1 MFWSSSNRASTL
13 KVLTPREERGL
24 LHGRKLRPGVCQKM
38 LGEPTCSQMS
48 YIGAWIYES
57 VKALAHVPPQTLSPE
72 TIKRSKYIRIR
83 GMAF

>member
-1 MFWSSSNRASTL
+1 MVWSSINRASTL
-13 KVLTPREERGL
+13 KVLTPGSPPWQEAAARCL
-24 LHGRKLRPGVCQKM
+24 PKM